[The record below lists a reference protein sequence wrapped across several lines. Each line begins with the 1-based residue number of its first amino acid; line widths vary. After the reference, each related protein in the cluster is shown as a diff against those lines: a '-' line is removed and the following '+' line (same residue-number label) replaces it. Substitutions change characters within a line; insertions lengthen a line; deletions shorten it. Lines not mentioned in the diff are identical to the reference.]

1 MKKQFVAF
9 MLVALMSVGATS
21 FVSYGIGK
29 ASPAPMTIESITK
42 KMTQDSQKIVIKK
55 GLSILYAGNPKDVSN
70 ELSSITVTEIANC
83 DDDFAI
89 TVFVR

>member
-1 MKKQFVAF
+1 MKKQFIAF

-29 ASPAPMTIESITK
+29 ASPAPMTIESVTE
-42 KMTQDSQKIVIKK
+42 KMTQDNQKIVVKK
-55 GLSILYAGNPKDVSN
+55 GYSVLYAGSPKDISN
-70 ELSSITVTEIANC
+70 KLSSMTVTEIANC

>member
-1 MKKQFVAF
+1 MKKQFIAF

-29 ASPAPMTIESITK
+29 ANPAPMTIKSITE
-42 KMTQDSQKIVIKK
+42 KMTQDNQKIVIKK
-55 GLSILYAGNPKDVSN
+55 GLSVLYVGSPKDVTN
-70 ELSSITVTEIANC
+70 KLSSMTVTEIANC